1 MMRCMFRP
9 VREIPG
15 TLPSHSSRGKT
26 DNSHQSASSSLRYM
40 HDPKK
45 EQEDS
50 EITAPNDFPQGG
62 PIKRIGSKVGRT
74 PDLGNFSATL
84 SQLSYQAS
92 LHLTIFAT
100 RRKPTCFGSLYTY
113 PASLFFRR
121 SSARRSP
128 FPLSRPNCPDV
139 PSCSYHLLFSD
150 ILCRYLLL
158 STRSIILV
166 TGMKR

>member
-113 PASLFFRR
+113 PQAYSSGAARLGDPLSLCLGPIAQMFHLALTIYSFQTFFVVIFYCPLAR
-121 SSARRSP
+121 SSW
-128 FPLSRPNCPDV
+128 
-139 PSCSYHLLFSD
+139 
-150 ILCRYLLL
+150 
-158 STRSIILV
+158 
-166 TGMKR
+166 